1 MRLRSQLVISMVVF
15 GIVLST
21 IASLAVFTNLQ
32 VAQLSRQQVIAESIQ
47 NEAGQ
52 LNQISTDYFLKQQ
65 DAQLTL
71 WLQEFSSLSNDVAS
85 LKPANSEQQMLLDK
99 INSDS
104 RQVDSAFSD
113 VVAFLQNA
121 PRNQSVR
128 VVPEFQALWG
138 NLSEQTQAL
147 SADSASL
154 SRAMGSQSDQLKTD
168 DSIIIV
174 ALLLAVGI
182 YFVTIYFV
190 VFHRALRSISKLQAG
205 TKIVGS
211 GNLDYSI
218 EEVPKN
224 EVGELSAAFNK
235 MTASLKNLTATRKQL
250 EDEALERKK
259 VEEKLEASK
268 MQLEKEKTLLQ
279 EIINEPRN
287 VHLVYLDRDFNFL
300 RVNEAYAKTCGYRPE
315 EMIGKNHFVLYPNE
329 ENAAIFARVRDTGET
344 ASFIDR
350 PFVFPDQPKRGV
362 TYWDWTLSPIKGTSG
377 NVEGLVFAL
386 VETTERKR
394 TEEELQQTLVEAN
407 LRQAEVSA
415 LLIAAKTVLHNRG
428 FKSSAR
434 VIFDSCK
441 ELLGATS
448 GYVAL
453 LSDDG
458 KDNIVLFLESGG
470 FPCSVDPSLPM
481 PIRGLRALT
490 YNTGEVKFENSF
502 HKSEWTKYLPKGHIE
517 LENVLFSPLKVDG
530 KTVGIMGLANKP
542 GGFTDHDAQIGLAF
556 GDIASIALINS
567 NMIDM
572 LEENQKKLT
581 AYSENLEAL
590 VEEKTK
596 MLKDSERL
604 AAIGATAGMVGH
616 DIRNPL
622 QGITSDVYLLRSELA
637 SLPDG
642 EEKES
647 MKESLEGIDENV
659 KYVNKIVQDL
669 QDFAKPI
676 KPAAQEVNLESL
688 LENILVKN
696 GVPEN
701 VDASCQ
707 VEKKAK
713 KLVTDPELLKRIVSN
728 LMSNALQAMPKG
740 GKLAVHAY
748 READHTAIT
757 VTDTGMGIPE
767 EIKSKL
773 FSPLFTTK
781 SKGQGF
787 GLAVVKRMT
796 EALGGSVAFES
807 EVGKGT
813 KFILHFPLQKFE
825 R

>member
-647 MKESLEGIDENV
+647 MRESLEGIDENV

-669 QDFAKPI
+669 QDFARPI